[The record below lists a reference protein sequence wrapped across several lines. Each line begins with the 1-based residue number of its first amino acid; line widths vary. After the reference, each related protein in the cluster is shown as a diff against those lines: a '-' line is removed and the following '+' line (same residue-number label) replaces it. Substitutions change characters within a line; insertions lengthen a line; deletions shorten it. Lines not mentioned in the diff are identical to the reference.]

1 MKRKNNPTQV
11 FSDFSAS
18 EDFHYIQRLEG
29 ESVDIDCVTEEPRP
43 SLLHLRR
50 RFAHSESVLSIS
62 EDEEVLRADPE
73 TEGRIHISGQL
84 NLRTV
89 TLTLSHLRATDTG
102 LYVCD
107 FSGDPSDPLSANTT
121 LFLLVKAAGESC
133 SCRRYSLL
141 IYTITVGVS
150 LLLLSAIALFVTHYK
165 KPYAQPERQTTAPI
179 YEDMSNMK
187 GKGSSANSHRIH
199 PTAPETSATLEN
211 LYRSPKRTNVEQ
223 HQEKESS

>member
-1 MKRKNNPTQV
+1 
-11 FSDFSAS
+11 DFFKFIFLLDISAS
-18 EDFHYIQRLEG
+18 EDFHYIRRLEG
-29 ESVDIDCVTEEPRP
+29 ESVAIDCVAEASEPRP
-43 SLLHLRR
+43 SLLHPRR
-50 RFAHSESVLSIS
+50 RFAHSESVLNIY
-62 EDEEVLRADPE
+62 EDEVVRADPE
-73 TEGRIHISGQL
+73 TEGRINISGQL

-107 FSGDPSDPLSANTT
+107 FSGDPSNPLSANTT

-165 KPYAQPERQTTAPI
+165 KPYAEPERQITAPI
-179 YEDMSNMK
+179 YEDMSSVK
-187 GKGSSANSHRIH
+187 GKGSSANSHWIS
-199 PTAPETSATLEN
+199 PPAPETSAMLEN
-211 LYRSPKRTNVEQ
+211 LYRSPKQTNVEQ
-223 HQEKESS
+223 HQEKES